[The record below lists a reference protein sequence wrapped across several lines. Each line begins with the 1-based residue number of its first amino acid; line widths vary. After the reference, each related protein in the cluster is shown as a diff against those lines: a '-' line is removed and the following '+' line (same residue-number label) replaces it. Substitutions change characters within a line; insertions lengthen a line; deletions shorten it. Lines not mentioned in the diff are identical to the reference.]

1 MQGVSEGR
9 ATTSEDTGLAS
20 IDNPDIDK
28 KEQCVSEIRAA
39 PSDDAGLASTEKP
52 DIDRDK
58 HESSIE
64 SSDLG
69 NCPTGVR
76 AQRQRKRKAAKRG
89 STSHEGMHSK
99 GLDICDVSDTVE
111 RDSVGREVLQR
122 CLVHLRFKRDTDQG
136 GSQQGRCKGGGCSGH
151 VRRFLSRWKASK
163 ESAGT
168 LDLRRQD
175 GRGGTKAVL
184 TCARCAVVLSSAV
197 VASDRN
203 QRRPQRAPRY
213 GCRFQSAP
221 CGPRVAQEVS
231 VLLRLRMPRHRT
243 EVFVLT
249 DETPVFAAVGTF
261 MSAMQH
267 RGDLSSLSASA
278 VGGAAFW
285 FRSSLCR
292 HLYETARHMHGCCDG
307 SQLPCC
313 GRHAARGQEPPIGAS
328 PKGGSGRQVQPSVG
342 GQRA

>member
-1 MQGVSEGR
+1 M
-9 ATTSEDTGLAS
+9 
-20 IDNPDIDK
+20 DNPDIDK

-52 DIDRDK
+52 DIDREK
-58 HESSIE
+58 HESSVE

-69 NCPTGVR
+69 NCSKDVR
-76 AQRQRKRKAAKRG
+76 AQRQGKRKAAKRG
-89 STSHEGMHSK
+89 NTSQEGMHSK
-99 GLDICDVSDTVE
+99 GLDIGNVSDTVE
-111 RDSVGREVLQR
+111 RGSVEREVLQR
-122 CLVHLRFKRDTDQG
+122 CPVHLRFKRDTDQG
-136 GSQQGRCKGGGCSGH
+136 GSRQGRCKGGGCSGR
-151 VRRFLSRWKASK
+151 VRRVLSRWKASK
-163 ESAGT
+163 ESAST

-175 GRGGTKAVL
+175 GRGRTVAVL

-197 VASDRN
+197 AASDRN

-213 GCRFQSAP
+213 GCRFQSVP
-221 CGPRVAQEVS
+221 CGLRVAREVS
-231 VLLRLRMPRHRT
+231 VLLRLKMPRHRE

-285 FRSSLCR
+285 FGSSLCR
-292 HLYETARHMHGCCDG
+292 HLCETARHKHGCCDG
-307 SQLPCC
+307 SQLQCC
-313 GRHAARGQEPPIGAS
+313 GRSHLIAQSRNEYTGDEEKIEQLVNIPCEEL
-328 PKGGSGRQVQPSVG
+328 GGFECEWK
-342 GQRA
+342 QRMGIN